1 MNKYYYVP
9 VTSRHIKY
17 DGHSL
22 LDVTGVIDSKL
33 KDRELGR
40 VEMRYGD
47 KTGDSSS
54 LEMKKV
60 LSQYNSETSLLYK
73 SKGMPERLILIS
85 DKDGVREMYTDTAL
99 EALPNYLDCYQINA
113 IDVVNLIE
121 SGEYFDL
128 AINYFGMYNYRKKEK
143 AKTNIKKQNNS

>member
-17 DGHSL
+17 DGKSL
-22 LDVTGVIDSKL
+22 LDVTGTIDSLL

-47 KTGDSSS
+47 KTRDSSS

-73 SKGMPERLILIS
+73 SKGIPERLILIK
-85 DKDGVREMYTDTAL
+85 DQDGVREMYTDSSI
-99 EALPNYLDCYQINA
+99 EAIPNYLECFEISA
-113 IDVVNLIE
+113 LDVISLIE

-143 AKTNIKKQNNS
+143 AKTNIKKTK

>member
-17 DGHSL
+17 DGKSL
-22 LDVTGVIDSKL
+22 LDVTGAIDSKL

-47 KTGDSSS
+47 KTLDSSS

-73 SKGMPERLILIS
+73 SKGIPERLILIE
-85 DKDGVREMYTDTAL
+85 DQDGVREMYTDSSI
-99 EALPNYLDCYQINA
+99 EIIPNYLECFKISA
-113 IDVVNLIE
+113 LDVISLIE

-128 AINYFGMYNYRKKEK
+128 AINYFGMYNYRKKDK

>member
-17 DGHSL
+17 DGHAL

-40 VEMRYGD
+40 VEMSYGD

-73 SKGMPERLILIS
+73 SIGMPERLILIS
-85 DKDGVREMYTDTAL
+85 DKDGVREMYTDTPL

-121 SGEYFDL
+121 SEEYFDL
-128 AINYFGMYNYRKKEK
+128 AINYFGMYNYRKKRNN
-143 AKTNIKKQNNS
+143 KTNTKKQNNS

>member
-9 VTSRHIKY
+9 VTSRHIKH
-17 DGHSL
+17 DGKAL
-22 LDVTGVIDSKL
+22 LDVTGTIDSLL

-40 VEMRYGD
+40 VEMCYGD

-73 SKGMPERLILIS
+73 SKGMPERLILI
-85 DKDGVREMYTDTAL
+85 KDQDGIREMYTDNPV
-99 EALPNYLDCYQINA
+99 EALPNYLECFEISA
-113 IDVVNLIE
+113 FDVISLIE
-121 SGEYFDL
+121 SGEYLDL
-128 AINYFGMYNYRKKEK
+128 AINYFGMYNYRKNGNK
-143 AKTNIKKQNNS
+143 KTNIKKQNNS

>member
-22 LDVTGVIDSKL
+22 LDVTGIIDSKL

-40 VEMRYGD
+40 VEMSYGD

-73 SKGMPERLILIS
+73 SIGMPERLILIS
-85 DKDGVREMYTDTAL
+85 DKDGVREMYTDPPL

-121 SGEYFDL
+121 SEEYFDL
-128 AINYFGMYNYRKKEK
+128 AINYFGMYNYRKKSNN
-143 AKTNIKKQNNS
+143 KTNTKKQNNS

>member
-17 DGHSL
+17 DGKSL
-22 LDVTGVIDSKL
+22 LEVTGTIDSLL

-73 SKGMPERLILIS
+73 SKGIPERLILIE
-85 DKDGVREMYTDTAL
+85 DQDGVREMYTDSSI
-99 EALPNYLDCYQINA
+99 EIIPNYLECFKLEFNDNEL
-113 IDVVNLIE
+113 IDITNL
-121 SGEYFDL
+121 
-128 AINYFGMYNYRKKEK
+128 NYSN
-143 AKTNIKKQNNS
+143 

>member
-1 MNKYYYVP
+1 MNKYFYVP

-17 DGHSL
+17 DGKSL
-22 LDVTGVIDSKL
+22 LDVTGAIDSKL

-47 KTGDSSS
+47 KTLDSSS

-73 SKGMPERLILIS
+73 RNGMPERLILIK
-85 DKDGVREMYTDTAL
+85 DQDGVREMYTDNSL
-99 EALPNYLDCYQINA
+99 EVIPNYLECFEISA
-113 IDVVNLIE
+113 LDVISLIE

-128 AINYFGMYNYRKKEK
+128 AINYFGMYNYRKKDK

>member
-1 MNKYYYVP
+1 MNKFYYVP

-17 DGHSL
+17 DGKSL
-22 LDVTGVIDSKL
+22 LDVTGTIDSLL

-73 SKGMPERLILIS
+73 SKGMPERLILIK
-85 DKDGVREMYTDTAL
+85 DQDGVREMYTDSSV
-99 EALPNYLDCYQINA
+99 EALPNYLECFEVSA
-113 IDVVNLIE
+113 LDVISLIE

>member
-17 DGHSL
+17 DGKSL
-22 LDVTGVIDSKL
+22 LDVTGTIDSLL

-73 SKGMPERLILIS
+73 SKGMPERLILIK
-85 DKDGVREMYTDTAL
+85 DQDGVREMYTDSSV
-99 EALPNYLDCYQINA
+99 EALPNYLECFEVSA
-113 IDVVNLIE
+113 LDVISLIE

-128 AINYFGMYNYRKKEK
+128 AINYFGMYNYRKNNK

>member
-1 MNKYYYVP
+1 MNKFYYVP

-17 DGHSL
+17 DGKSL
-22 LDVTGVIDSKL
+22 LDVTGTIDSLL

-73 SKGMPERLILIS
+73 SKGMPERLILIK
-85 DKDGVREMYTDTAL
+85 DQDGVREMYTDSSV
-99 EALPNYLDCYQINA
+99 EALPNYLECIEVSA
-113 IDVVNLIE
+113 LDVISLIE